1 MDPVRALARPM
12 LASMFVYGGIDAL
25 RSPGPKVPAAEPV
38 AQPVADAAPVDLPD
52 DTEQLV
58 KLNAAVQIV
67 AGVLLATGKL
77 PRLSSL
83 ALAASLVP
91 TTIAGHPFWEAEDD
105 EERRQLL
112 VHFLKNVSMLG
123 GLLISAMDTEGRP
136 SVPYRASRAG
146 RRAKVH
152 ASHVGALAA
161 ERAALT
167 QEKASHG
174 ATRTGH
180 ALSSTGH
187 AITSALPGVG

>member
-25 RSPGPKVPAAEPV
+25 RNPGPKVPAAEGV
-38 AQPVADAAPVDLPD
+38 AQPVADVAPVDLPD
-52 DTEQLV
+52 DTEQLI
-58 KLNAAVQIV
+58 KLNAAVQIG
-67 AGVLLATGKL
+67 AGLLLSTGKL

-83 ALAASLVP
+83 VLAASLVP
-91 TTIAGHPFWEAEDD
+91 TTIAGHAFWGADD
-105 EERRQLL
+105 DAARMSQR
-112 VHFLKNVSMLG
+112 VHFLKNVSMMG

-152 ASHVGALAA
+152 AGHLGALAA

-174 ATRTGH
+174 ATQAGH

-187 AITSALPGVG
+187 AITSVLPGS